1 MSLLVNLFVI
11 SIGFLDIFMNSMDL
25 FIIQW
30 VCGFT
35 YECSEFMDIFMNSMD
50 FGYINEFNGFVDIP
64 MNVAYK

>member
-1 MSLLVNLFVI
+1 
-11 SIGFLDIFMNSMDL
+11 MDL

-35 YECSEFMDIFMNSMD
+35 YEFSDFVDILTNSMD

-64 MNVAYK
+64 MNVVYK